1 MTPSWAILTR
11 TGPAGV
17 RSARPLTPDVGAR
30 VAWPAALALGVLSS
44 LNFDPVGLPFAMVV
58 AIAGLTWLAHALR
71 AARKRTVMVTGL
83 LYGLAFMGPL
93 IWWMNAVSHGAY
105 VGLVVAEAL
114 FYIPIM
120 LALRASARLRWW
132 PLWGA
137 AVWVLG
143 EWARGR
149 FPFTGFP
156 WGRLAHTS
164 IDTPFEAY
172 ARLVAMP
179 GTSAVLFLVAALLVV
194 LVTTSAWRTRGVAVA
209 GVLAIAGVGA
219 VLPTGI
225 AGADGTRQVALVQ
238 GNVPGVFLTWPIGE
252 IFKLHAAETDKLAD
266 KIDAGEVPRPDMV
279 LWPENSTDTDPYFD
293 EPVKQRIQA
302 LSKRIGAPILVGGIF
317 DGPTS
322 TTAYNAGVVWTANGP
337 GERYVKLKPVP
348 FGEYVPWRK
357 QAGFFVNRLARDIP
371 RDMLAGDEPGVL
383 KIGATEIGDTI
394 CYDIA
399 YDSVTRGAV
408 NGGAQM
414 IVVQTSNAAFT
425 NTSQPEQQWDI
436 SRLRAI
442 ETGRWVAVPS
452 TNGITG
458 FVDPDGRSV
467 ARAPMH
473 EPATLSAKVT
483 LASGRTPALV
493 IGAPLEYVLVVL
505 GLGAWWFGT
514 RRRTPEGV
522 SEPTEA
528 EA

>member
-1 MTPSWAILTR
+1 M
-11 TGPAGV
+11 
-17 RSARPLTPDVGAR
+17 
-30 VAWPAALALGVLSS
+30 ALGVLSS
-44 LNFDPVGLPFAMVV
+44 LNFDPVGLPYAMVV
-58 AIAGLTWLAHALR
+58 AIGGLTWLAHALR

-114 FYIPIM
+114 FYVPIM

-194 LVTTSAWRTRGVAVA
+194 LVTTSAWRTRGLAVA

-302 LSKRIGAPILVGGIF
+302 LSRRIGAPILVGGIF

-322 TTAYNAGVVWTANGP
+322 STAYNAGVVWTADGP

-371 RDMLAGDEPGVL
+371 RDMVAGDEPGAL
-383 KIGATEIGDTI
+383 HIGDTLIGDSI

-408 NGGAQM
+408 DRGAQM

-458 FVDPDGRSV
+458 FVDPDGRGV

-483 LASGRTPALV
+483 LASGKTPALV

>member
-1 MTPSWAILTR
+1 
-11 TGPAGV
+11 
-17 RSARPLTPDVGAR
+17 VGGR
-30 VAWPAALALGVLSS
+30 VAWPAAIVLGILSS

-58 AIAGLTWLAHALR
+58 AVAGLIWLAHALR
-71 AARKRTVMVTGL
+71 DARKRTVMLAGA
-83 LYGLAFMGPL
+83 LYGVSFMGPL
-93 IWWMNAVSHGAY
+93 IWWMNAVSHAAY
-105 VGLVVAEAL
+105 IGLALAESL
-114 FYIPIM
+114 FFIPIM

-132 PLWGA
+132 PLSGA

-172 ARLVAMP
+172 ARLLAMP
-179 GTSAVLFLVAALLVV
+179 GTSAVLFLVASLLVV
-194 LVTTSAWRTRGVAVA
+194 LATSAAWRTRGLAVA

-252 IFKLHAAETDKLAD
+252 IFKLHAAETDRLAD

-302 LSKRIGAPILVGGIF
+302 LSYRIGAPILVGGIF
-317 DGPTS
+317 DGPTTS
-322 TTAYNAGVVWTANGP
+322 TAYNAGVVWTANGP

-371 RDMLAGDEPGVL
+371 RDMLAGHEPGTL
-383 KIGATEIGDTI
+383 KIGATEVGDTI

-399 YDSVTRGAV
+399 YDSVTRRAID
-408 NGGAQM
+408 GGAQM

-458 FVDPDGRSV
+458 FVDPEGHSV
-467 ARAPMH
+467 ERAPMH
-473 EPATLSAKVT
+473 RPATLSAKVT
-483 LASGRTPALV
+483 LASGKTPALV
-493 IGAPLEYVLVVL
+493 IGAPLEYLLVVL
-505 GLGAWWFGT
+505 GLGAWWLGT
-514 RRRTPEGV
+514 RHQDEEET
-522 SEPTEA
+522 A
-528 EA
+528 